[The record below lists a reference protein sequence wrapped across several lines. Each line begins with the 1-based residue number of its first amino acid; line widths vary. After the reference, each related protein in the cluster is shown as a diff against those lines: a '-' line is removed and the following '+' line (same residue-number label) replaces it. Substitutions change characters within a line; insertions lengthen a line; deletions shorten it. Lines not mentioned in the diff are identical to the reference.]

1 MKLKKKLWVLLALM
15 MTATLPALAQEKK
28 KEDVIKIVYQCDF
41 PDITRMHFLLSTLNN
56 VVKHYQSTLETYE
69 IDIVAFGPCLQYV
82 MKDFKGTEF
91 EKKRYIDHGGPEK
104 NGTAGRMKSL
114 LMKAGDNMKIIAC
127 QNTMKK
133 KNVKKEQIEDYVE
146 FTPSGIIKIIDL
158 QREGY
163 AYIKI
168 M

>member
-1 MKLKKKLWVLLALM
+1 MALM
-15 MTATLPALAQEKK
+15 TTATLPVSANEKK
-28 KEDVIKIVYQCDF
+28 KDDVIKIVYQCDF
-41 PDITRMHFLLSTLNN
+41 PDITRIHFLLTTLNN
-56 VVKHYQSTLETYE
+56 VVKHYQSTLQDYE
-69 IDIVAFGPCLQYV
+69 IDLVTFGPCLQYV

-91 EKKRYIDHGGPEK
+91 EKKPYIDRGGPDK
-104 NGTAGRMKSL
+104 NGTSGRMKGL
-114 LMKAGDNMKIIAC
+114 LMKAGDKIKIIAC

-133 KNVKKEQIEDYVE
+133 KNVKAEQIEDYVE

-158 QREGY
+158 QRDGY

>member
-1 MKLKKKLWVLLALM
+1 MKLKKNLWVIMALM
-15 MTATLPALAQEKK
+15 MTAAFPVLAQEKK
-28 KEDVIKIVYQCDF
+28 KDDVIKVVYQCDF
-41 PDITRMHFLLSTLNN
+41 PDITRMHFMLSTLNN
-56 VVKHYQSTLETYE
+56 IVKHYQSTLEAYE

-104 NGTAGRMKSL
+104 NGTSGRIKNL
-114 LMKAGDNMKIIAC
+114 LMKAGNNMKIIAC

-133 KNVKKEQIEDYVE
+133 KNVKTEQMEDYVE
-146 FTPSGIIKIIDL
+146 FTPSGIIKIVDL

-163 AYIKI
+163 TYIKI

>member
-1 MKLKKKLWVLLALM
+1 MKIKKILWVLMALM
-15 MTATLPALAQEKK
+15 TTATLPVSANEKK
-28 KEDVIKIVYQCDF
+28 KDDVIKIVYQCDF
-41 PDITRMHFLLSTLNN
+41 PDITRMHFLLTTLNN
-56 VVKHYQSTLETYE
+56 VVKHYQSTLQDYE
-69 IDIVAFGPCLQYV
+69 IDLVTFGPCLQYV

-91 EKKRYIDHGGPEK
+91 EKKPYIDRGGPDK
-104 NGTAGRMKSL
+104 NGTSGRMKGL
-114 LMKAGDNMKIIAC
+114 LMKAGDKIKIIAC

-133 KNVKKEQIEDYVE
+133 KNVKTEQIEDYVE

-158 QREGY
+158 QRDGY